1 MSSVRIWAL
10 KSDYDAKT
18 VECLANKL
26 VTHLQLGNVFI
37 RAVGKR
43 AIPKRPK
50 GSAANVLLRAV
61 QNYLKPEQDD
71 CVIFVLDTD
80 GPMASHQRRQ
90 EPNSLINQV
99 ERVVADSNFAGKVY
113 LAWAVTELEA
123 WLLIDCLGIFCYFA
137 NKRKPPKDNCREK
150 VTANRPFSS
159 LIRKYQRGNTELIV
173 EAEMGGKGVKEY
185 LIKFSEEILLALNPS
200 LPQKNVSRERYREAS
215 SPDVAKHI
223 VINHETL
230 RRNHSLEY
238 LGNLLAQ
245 HK

>member
-10 KSDYDAKT
+10 ESDYDAET
-18 VECLANKL
+18 VECLAKKL
-26 VTHLQLGNVFI
+26 IAHLQLSNVFI

-61 QNYLKPEQDD
+61 QNYLKQDD

-90 EPNSLINQV
+90 EAHSLINQV

-113 LAWAVTELEA
+113 LACAVRELEA

-137 NKRKPPKDNCREK
+137 SQRKPYKENCREK
-150 VTANRPFSS
+150 VTAHRSFSS
-159 LIRKYQRGNTELIV
+159 LIRSYQSGNTELIV

-185 LIKFSEEILLALNPS
+185 LIEFSEEILLALNPNM
-200 LPQKNVSRERYREAS
+200 PQKNVSREKYREAL
-215 SPDVAKHI
+215 SPDVAEHV
-223 VINHETL
+223 VINNETL
-230 RRNHSLEY
+230 RRNNSLEH
-238 LGNLLAQ
+238 LGDLLTQ
-245 HK
+245 YK

>member
-1 MSSVRIWAL
+1 MPSVRIWAL
-10 KSDYDAKT
+10 ESDYDAKA

-26 VTHLQLGNVFI
+26 VTYLQLGNVFI
-37 RAVGKR
+37 RAVGKS

-61 QNYLKPEQDD
+61 QNYLKQDN

-99 ERVVADSNFAGKVY
+99 ERVVVDSNLVGKVY

-137 NKRKPPKDNCREK
+137 SKRKPYKENCRKK
-150 VTANRPFSS
+150 VTAHRSFSS
-159 LIRKYQRGNTELIV
+159 LIRNYQPGNTELIV
-173 EAEMGGKGVKEY
+173 EAEMGGKGVKEH
-185 LIKFSEEILLALNPS
+185 LIEFSEGILLALNPTM
-200 LPQKNVSRERYREAS
+200 PQKNISREKYREAL
-215 SPDVAKHI
+215 SPDVAEHI
-223 VINHETL
+223 VINNATL
-230 RRNHSLEY
+230 KRNHSLEY
-238 LGNLLAQ
+238 LGDLLTRY
-245 HK
+245 K